1 MTKSQFN
8 IKISKDLLIK
18 VKRQA
23 MMSGK
28 SLTEH
33 ITDLITKSLLENSLQ
48 ESNDFSHE
56 RFRDMEDRLITL
68 ESIVSN
74 REYISEKIKP
84 FTNSDAINCTKFMKG
99 IFDKEIEKRNFID
112 KNQAFDDFFNHLVTY
127 IQIDDFPTDRLK
139 EIMLSDKTEP
149 WSGKELNYFASYNKC
164 NCPIRKGLIDWTRT
178 FNCPSQQEICEKG
191 EQLLSLI

>member
-112 KNQAFDDFFNHLVTY
+112 KNQAFDDFFNHLVTF

>member
-8 IKISKDLLIK
+8 IKISKDLLVKI
-18 VKRQA
+18 KRQA

-112 KNQAFDDFFNHLVTY
+112 KNQAFDDFFNHLVTF